1 MPVSR
6 VVRNDQQHT
15 IELVRRAAPRAVLD
29 GEQDFILVFSGLAPL
44 EHGHC
49 RQTKESKQAGGIGRT
64 AATATATGRGRGGC
78 YLDARFRCSR
88 PAAIVRYGETD
99 RVAAGRR
106 CAEAGAVMRAT
117 GLVVKVQ

>member
-15 IELVRRAAPRAVLD
+15 IELARRAVLD

-64 AATATATGRGRGGC
+64 AATVTGRGRGGC